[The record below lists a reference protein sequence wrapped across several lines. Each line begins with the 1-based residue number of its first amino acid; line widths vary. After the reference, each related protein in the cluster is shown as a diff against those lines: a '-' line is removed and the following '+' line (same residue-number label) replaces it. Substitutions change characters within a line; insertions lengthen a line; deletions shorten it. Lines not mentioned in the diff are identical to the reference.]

1 MKKRVLATISLCI
14 LLISIF
20 SVMSSAANVDLLPS
34 DYEAF
39 SGTVTGKSAFFY
51 GRNKETSH
59 HWVYF
64 ESQYSRDG
72 VTWHEDKT
80 EYISIG
86 SDCPI
91 TTTSSWTNSYSWRL
105 RLNPTGAYKNCAA
118 YGYIFRDT

>member
-1 MKKRVLATISLCI
+1 MKKRVLATIALCV

-34 DYEAF
+34 DHEAF
-39 SGTVTGKSAFFY
+39 SGTTTGYSAFFY

-64 ESQYSRDG
+64 ESQSSSDG
-72 VTWHEDKT
+72 TTWFPDVKR
-80 EYISIG
+80 YIGIG

-91 TTTSSWTNSYSWRL
+91 TTTTSWSNACLWRL
-105 RLNPTGAYKNCAA
+105 RLNPTGVYKNCAA
-118 YGYIFRDT
+118 YGYIFRNT